1 MRWTIHCTPFR
12 RQLLKNLDFLEL
24 FSYFCNIVTNNPN
37 NDSKRDDHEAT
48 PTAFL
53 RYGQRCDSLQQ

>member
-24 FSYFCNIVTNNPN
+24 FSYFCNIVTNKPN

>member
-53 RYGQRCDSLQQ
+53 RYG